1 MRRLRLTIA
10 LVLVLG
16 LGLAG
21 CGSPAAPVM
30 PDVLGK
36 TLDVAKSDIKRV
48 GFKDTVEVLGGGLF
62 GILDEKNWMVC
73 EQTPSAGDV
82 IADNPRLVV
91 DRSCGDEEPEP
102 SETPAAPEPSET
114 PAAPEP
120 SDTPAAPEASA
131 EPSEEASASDD
142 DEDDSTDEEWD
153 DWAESA
159 MTFEEDFIEE
169 HEGIFGYPPD
179 QEIIDIAAD
188 FAEETCSALD
198 QGSTV
203 EEILTNIVA
212 STDNTDSQTALAIAA
227 AVGIRHF
234 CPEHEGQLP

>member
-1 MRRLRLTIA
+1 MTIA

-102 SETPAAPEPSET
+102 SETPAAPEPS
-114 PAAPEP
+114 
-120 SDTPAAPEASA
+120 DTPAAPEASA

-142 DEDDSTDEEWD
+142 DEDDSTDEDRD
-153 DWAESA
+153 DRAESA
-159 MTFEEDFIEE
+159 MTFEEDFTDEF
-169 HEGIFGYPPD
+169 EGIFGYPPD
-179 QEIIDIAAD
+179 QQIIDIATD
-188 FAEETCSALD
+188 FAEETCSTLD